1 MSAGIFVWGLPG
13 TRQITHTA
21 APACH
26 ESNMPNQSMP
36 DQPSI
41 IVIGAGI
48 IGASLAYHLAKSGAR
63 TTLIEGAEPGGI
75 ATRNSWAWINASWGN
90 PEPYFRLRRQSMADW
105 RRLAAEVPEIKVDW
119 AGGLIWDLPRPEL
132 EAYAAE
138 HGSWGYGIRAV
149 DGAEALRL
157 EPALSAPPDFAL
169 HVAEEGAV
177 DPVAAALALV
187 AAARRY
193 GAHLRRERVLSLDV
207 EGGRVTGIA
216 TPSGRHRADTIVI
229 AAGAETATLAATADV
244 TVPMS
249 TPPGLLVATRPHA
262 KLLNG
267 LVMSPLMHVRQLADG
282 SLLAGADFG
291 GSDPGR
297 DAAATAAAVFAG
309 LQRLLKMGE
318 ALVYDRYQIGYR
330 PMPADGF
337 PILGPARP
345 GLYLAMTHSG
355 ITLAPILGR
364 FGTAEILGAGRDPL
378 LAPYSWD
385 RLAA

>member
-1 MSAGIFVWGLPG
+1 MTSVERAAMLLSSN
-13 TRQITHTA
+13 TRAT
-21 APACH
+21 
-26 ESNMPNQSMP
+26 MP
-36 DQPSI
+36 DQSKFNQSSI

-63 TTLIEGAEPGGI
+63 VTVIEAAEPGGI

-105 RRLAAEVPEIKVDW
+105 RRLAAEVPEIMVDW
-119 AGGLIWDLPRPEL
+119 VGGLIWDLPRPEL

-138 HGSWGYGIRAV
+138 HAGWGYGIRAV

-157 EPALSAPPDFAL
+157 EPALSAAPDFAL

-177 DPVAAALALV
+177 DPTATALALL
-187 AAARRY
+187 AAAQRQ
-193 GAHLRRERVLSLDV
+193 GAVLRRERVLSLDV
-207 EGGRVTGIA
+207 EAGRVTGITTA
-216 TPSGRHRADTIVI
+216 SGRQRADTIVI
-229 AAGAETATLAATADV
+229 AAGAETASLAATADV
-244 TVPMS
+244 KVPMS
-249 TPPGLLVATRPHA
+249 TPPGLLVATKPCV

-267 LVMSPLMHVRQLADG
+267 LVMSPSMHVRQLADG

-297 DAAATAAAVFAG
+297 DALATATAVFAG
-309 LQRLLKMGE
+309 LQRLLKKGE

-355 ITLAPILGR
+355 ITLAPLLGR
-364 FGTAEILGAGRDPL
+364 FGAAEILGAGRDPL
-378 LAPYSWD
+378 LAPYGWG
-385 RLAA
+385 RFEP

>member
-1 MSAGIFVWGLPG
+1 MTNAERAAMLLSSN
-13 TRQITHTA
+13 TRATM
-21 APACH
+21 PAQ
-26 ESNMPNQSMP
+26 SKFNQS
-36 DQPSI
+36 SI

-48 IGASLAYHLAKSGAR
+48 IGASLAYHLAKSGAHV
-63 TTLIEGAEPGGI
+63 TVIEAEEPGGI

-105 RRLAAEVPEIKVDW
+105 RRLAAEVPEIMVDW
-119 AGGLIWDLPRPEL
+119 VGGLIWDLPRPEL

-138 HGSWGYGIRAV
+138 HAGWGYGIRAV

-157 EPALSAPPDFAL
+157 EPALSAAPDFAL

-177 DPVAAALALV
+177 DPTATALALL
-187 AAARRY
+187 AAAQRH
-193 GAHLRRERVLSLDV
+193 GAVLRRECVLSLEV
-207 EGGRVTGIA
+207 EAGRVTGITTA
-216 TPSGRHRADTIVI
+216 SGRQRADTIVI
-229 AAGAETATLAATADV
+229 AAGAETASLAATADV
-244 TVPMS
+244 KVPMS
-249 TPPGLLVATRPHA
+249 TPPGLLVASKPCA

-267 LVMSPLMHVRQLADG
+267 LVMSPSMHVRQLANG

-297 DAAATAAAVFAG
+297 DALATATAVFAG
-309 LQRLLKMGE
+309 LQRLLKKGE

-355 ITLAPILGR
+355 ITLAPLLGR
-364 FGTAEILGAGRDPL
+364 FGAAEILGAGRDPL
-378 LAPYSWD
+378 LAPYGWG
-385 RLAA
+385 RFEP

>member
-1 MSAGIFVWGLPG
+1 MTSVERAAMLLSSN
-13 TRQITHTA
+13 TRAT
-21 APACH
+21 
-26 ESNMPNQSMP
+26 MP
-36 DQPSI
+36 DQSKFNQSSI

-63 TTLIEGAEPGGI
+63 VTVIEAAEPGGI

-105 RRLAAEVPEIKVDW
+105 RRLAAEVPEIMVDW
-119 AGGLIWDLPRPEL
+119 VGGLIWDLPRPEL

-138 HGSWGYGIRAV
+138 HAGWGYGIRAV

-157 EPALSAPPDFAL
+157 EPALSAAPDFAL

-177 DPVAAALALV
+177 DPTATALALL
-187 AAARRY
+187 AAAQRQ
-193 GAHLRRERVLSLDV
+193 GAVLRRERVLSLDV
-207 EGGRVTGIA
+207 EAGRVTGITTA
-216 TPSGRHRADTIVI
+216 SGRQRADTIVI
-229 AAGAETATLAATADV
+229 AAGAETASLAATADV
-244 TVPMS
+244 KVPMS
-249 TPPGLLVATRPHA
+249 TPPGLLVATKPCA

-267 LVMSPLMHVRQLADG
+267 LVMSPSMHVRQLADG

-297 DAAATAAAVFAG
+297 DALATATAVFAG
-309 LQRLLKMGE
+309 LQRLLKKGE

-355 ITLAPILGR
+355 ITLAPLLGR
-364 FGTAEILGAGRDPL
+364 FGAAEILGAGRDPL
-378 LAPYSWD
+378 LAPYGWG
-385 RLAA
+385 RFEP